1 MDPLT
6 IMLVALAL
14 VVCSY
19 MAWNI
24 GANDVANAM
33 GTSVGS
39 RALTLKQAVIIAA
52 IFEFSGAFF
61 AGDAVTDT
69 VRKGILTVDFTDT
82 SVVDAAFSNDIALG
96 FIAAMMAAAT
106 WLTIAT
112 RFGLPVSTTHSII
125 GGIIGVG
132 LILEV
137 KHNTSLI
144 DWEKVGDVVMSWIA
158 SPLMGGLVG
167 FFSYWI
173 IKKTILETEEPEK
186 RSMWLAP
193 ILAFPT
199 FFVLGLALQ
208 FKALKGLF
216 SRLDDSGYIIKGE
229 WLGVKE
235 NGSFNPLTP
244 YCDPDATEITDVCLN
259 AVYEGA
265 WFPLNSIFIAI
276 GIGSISSLILYLALR
291 RIDIQEES
299 RGFRGVERI
308 FVWLQIIT
316 AAYVAF
322 AHGANDRSNAIGPM
336 AAVWQVL
343 SSGPGTRLASEADV
357 PLWLVLLGSA
367 GIAIGVMTWGWRVM
381 ETIGK
386 KITDITPTRGFA
398 AEFGAATTIL
408 LFSMPFLAVPVSTTH
423 TLVGAVVG
431 VGLAGGA
438 KAVDFRVFGKIAAS
452 WVASVP
458 AAAFGSVVLF
468 VAATQGDSIESNAIN
483 MIVILPIAFIAVG
496 YAIWKSSGEIHVEDA
511 LSDAGGSKEGDLTPF
526 EVFHQHAQAVE
537 KTVNHMLDAIN
548 KACDGKD
555 PSNDIQATIES
566 ELDADNIKSAL
577 RELVNKDMRFGIQ
590 VRSEDFL
597 YMLTRQ
603 DRIADYAQNVAEQL
617 AFRPLFD
624 DKEAKKNLKKMA
636 QAVASTVEKYEDTV
650 EALRDYTI
658 SGETKAARN
667 TIIQLIK
674 EVNIKE
680 HEADIVEAMAA
691 GYVFS
696 NGEEAPLAAM
706 HMYRVLQ
713 RLDDVS
719 NSCEKAANA
728 FLAHLDK

>member
-1 MDPLT
+1 MTPT
-6 IMLVALAL
+6 TLVLIGLAL
-14 VVCSY
+14 IVCAY

-52 IFEFSGAFF
+52 IFEFCGAFF

-69 VRKGILTVDFTDT
+69 VRKGILAVDF
-82 SVVDAAFSNDIALG
+82 SASYVDDEFSKDLAFG

-125 GGIIGVG
+125 GGILGIGLV
-132 LILEV
+132 LEV
-137 KHNTSLI
+137 KHPDAGGLI
-144 DWEKVGDVVMSWIA
+144 DWDVVGKVVMSWVA
-158 SPLMGGLVG
+158 SPLMGALIA
-167 FFSYWI
+167 FFSYML
-173 IKKTILETEEPEK
+173 IKKTILDSATPIQ
-186 RSMWLAP
+186 RSRWLAP

-199 FFVLGLALQ
+199 FFILGLALQ
-208 FKALKGLF
+208 FKALKGFF
-216 SRLDDSGYIIKGE
+216 SQAASNGWIDNKYDL
-229 WLGVKE
+229 LPVKE
-235 NGSFNPLTP
+235 DGVFNPFA
-244 YCDPDATEITDVCLN
+244 DN
-259 AVYEGA
+259 A
-265 WFPLNSIFIAI
+265 WFPIN
-276 GIGSISSLILYLALR
+276 SLILAAIIGAIASLCLYYVLR
-291 RIDIQEES
+291 RINIEEEHK
-299 RGFRGVERI
+299 GFRGVERI

-343 SSGPGTRLASEADV
+343 SSDGQQLLDKAPI
-357 PLWLVLLGSA
+357 PLWLILLGSA

-438 KAVDFRVFGKIAAS
+438 KAVDFRVFGKIAMS

-458 AAAFGSVVLF
+458 VAAFGAVVLF
-468 VAATQGDSIESNAIN
+468 VASGGEDLN
-483 MIVILPIAFIAVG
+483 MIVLLPLSFIAVG
-496 YAIWKSSGEIHVEDA
+496 LAIWKSGGEVHVEDA
-511 LSDAGGSKEGDLTPF
+511 LSDVGGDGHPVTPF
-526 EVFHQHAQAVE
+526 ELFHQHAQEVE
-537 KTVNHMLDAIN
+537 KTVEHMLEAVN
-548 KACDGKD
+548 QACDGED
-555 PSNDIQATIES
+555 PSDSIQNTIDA
-566 ELDADNIKSAL
+566 ELDADNVKAEIRRMAIH
-577 RELVNKDMRFGIQ
+577 DMRFG
-590 VRSEDFL
+590 VHVGVDDFL
-597 YMLTRQ
+597 YMVTRQ

-617 AFRPLFD
+617 NFRPLFD
-624 DKEAKKNLKKMA
+624 DDKAKEMLKEMAKS
-636 QAVASTVEKYEDTV
+636 VAETVAKYEDTV
-650 EALRDYTI
+650 EALRDFTI
-658 SGETKAARN
+658 SGQTKAAE
-667 TIIQLIK
+667 IILAELIR

-680 HEADIVEAMAA
+680 HETDIVEAEAA

-696 NGEEAPLAAM
+696 NGDDSPLAAM

-713 RLDDVS
+713 RLDDVA
-719 NSCEKAANA
+719 NACEKAANA
-728 FLAHLDK
+728 FLPILNK

>member
-1 MDPLT
+1 MVL
-6 IMLVALAL
+6 IVLAL
-14 VVCSY
+14 IVCAY

-39 RALTLKQAVIIAA
+39 RALTLKQAVVIAA
-52 IFEFSGAFF
+52 VFEFCGAFF

-69 VRKGILTVDFTDT
+69 VRKGILSVDFSDPM
-82 SVVDAAFSNDIALG
+82 VDAAFSQDIAFG

-112 RFGLPVSTTHSII
+112 RYGLPVSTTHSII
-125 GGIIGVG
+125 GGILGVG

-137 KHNTSLI
+137 KHDTSLI
-144 DWEKVGDVVMSWIA
+144 DWEVVRKVVMSWIA
-158 SPLMGGLVG
+158 SPLMGGLLA
-167 FFSYWI
+167 FFSYMI
-173 IKKTILETEEPEK
+173 IKKTILDSENPID
-186 RSMWLAP
+186 RSRWLAP

-208 FKALKGLF
+208 FKALKGF
-216 SRLDDSGYIIKGE
+216 ISRADANGWIEDKRA
-229 WLGVKE
+229 WLPAKEDGVFDPWAE
-235 NGSFNPLTP
+235 NAWIPINSVMLAAF
-244 YCDPDATEITDVCLN
+244 I
-259 AVYEGA
+259 GA
-265 WFPLNSIFIAI
+265 
-276 GIGSISSLILYLALR
+276 ISSLVLYMVLR
-291 RIDIQEES
+291 RTDITEEK

-343 SSGPGTRLASEADV
+343 SSDGGQLMEQAPI
-357 PLWLVLLGSA
+357 PLWLILLGSA

-408 LFSMPFLAVPVSTTH
+408 VFSMPFLAVPVSTTH

-458 AAAFGSVVLF
+458 AAAFGAIVLF
-468 VAATQGDSIESNAIN
+468 VASGGDSLN
-483 MIVILPIAFIAVG
+483 MIVLLPLSFLAIAF
-496 YAIWKSSGEIHVEDA
+496 AIWKSSGEIHVEEA
-511 LSDAGGSKEGDLTPF
+511 LSDVGGDGHAITPF
-526 EVFHQHAQAVE
+526 ELFHEHAEAVE
-537 KTVNHMLDAIN
+537 KTVEHMLEAVN
-548 KACDGKD
+548 LACDDKD
-555 PSNDIQATIES
+555 PSEAIQSTIDA
-566 ELDADNIKSAL
+566 ELNADHVKTEVRRIASS
-577 RELVNKDMRFGIQ
+577 DMRFGLH
-590 VRSEDFL
+590 VSYDDFL
-597 YMLTRQ
+597 YMVTRQ

-617 AFRPLFD
+617 TFRPLLED
-624 DKEAKKNLKKMA
+624 VQAKKNLKEMA
-636 QAVASTVEKYEDTV
+636 NAVAKTVAKYEDAV
-650 EALRDYTI
+650 EALRDFTI
-658 SGETKAARN
+658 SGETKAAQN
-667 TIIQLIK
+667 NLAELIK
-674 EVNIKE
+674 EVNLME
-680 HEADIVEAMAA
+680 HEADVVEAKAA
-691 GYVFS
+691 GYVFK
-696 NGEEAPLAAM
+696 NGEDSPLAAM

-713 RLDDVS
+713 RLDDVA
-719 NSCEKAANA
+719 NACEKAANA
-728 FLAHLDK
+728 FLPILNR

>member
-1 MDPLT
+1 MDGET
-6 IMLVALAL
+6 LVLIGLAL
-14 VVCSY
+14 VVCAY

-52 IFEFSGAFF
+52 VFEFCGAFF

-69 VRKGILTVDFTDT
+69 VRKGILNVDFSDGTVDAVL
-82 SVVDAAFSNDIALG
+82 SQDIAFG

-112 RFGLPVSTTHSII
+112 RWGLPVSTTHSII
-125 GGIIGVG
+125 GGILGVG

-144 DWEKVGDVVMSWIA
+144 DWDVVQKVVMSWVA
-158 SPLMGGLVG
+158 SPLMGGLLG
-167 FFSYWI
+167 FFSFMI
-173 IKKTILETEEPEK
+173 IKKLILENENPID
-186 RSMWLAP
+186 RSRWLAP

-208 FKALKGLF
+208 FKALKGF
-216 SRLDDSGYIIKGE
+216 ISKAASNGWIENKYD
-229 WLGVKE
+229 WLPAKEDGVFDPWAD
-235 NGSFNPLTP
+235 NAWIPINSLMLAACIGALGS
-244 YCDPDATEITDVCLN
+244 A
-259 AVYEGA
+259 
-265 WFPLNSIFIAI
+265 
-276 GIGSISSLILYLALR
+276 ILYIALR
-291 RIDIQEES
+291 RIDITEEK

-343 SSGPGTRLASEADV
+343 SSDTGELAAKADI
-357 PLWLVLLGSA
+357 PLWLILLGSA

-408 LFSMPFLAVPVSTTH
+408 VFSMPFLAVPVSTTH

-458 AAAFGSVVLF
+458 AAAFGAIVLF
-468 VAATQGDSIESNAIN
+468 VASGGESIN
-483 MIVILPIAFIAVG
+483 MMVILPLSFMAVG
-496 YAIWKSSGEIHVEDA
+496 YAIWKSSGEVHVEEA
-511 LSDAGGSKEGDLTPF
+511 LSDVGGKGHSITPF
-526 EVFHQHAQAVE
+526 ELFHAHAQAVE
-537 KTVNHMLDAIN
+537 KTVEYMLEAVN
-548 KACDGKD
+548 TACDD
-555 PSNDIQATIES
+555 EDASEAIQATIDA
-566 ELDADNIKSAL
+566 ELEADNIKSEVRRLAL
-577 RELVNKDMRFGIQ
+577 NDMRMGVQ
-590 VRSEDFL
+590 VSMDDFL
-597 YMLTRQ
+597 YMVTRQ

-617 AFRPLFD
+617 AFRPLFE
-624 DKEAKKNLKKMA
+624 DKEAKANLKKMA
-636 QAVASTVEKYEDTV
+636 QAVADTVAKYEDAV
-650 EALRDYTI
+650 EALRDFTI
-658 SGETKAARN
+658 SGQTKAAELALAE
-667 TIIQLIK
+667 LIR
-674 EVNIKE
+674 EVNIRE
-680 HEADIVEAMAA
+680 HEADGIEAMAA
-691 GYVFS
+691 AYVFTH
-696 NGEEAPLAAM
+696 GDDAPLAAM

-713 RLDDVS
+713 RLDDVA
-719 NSCEKAANA
+719 NACEKAANA
-728 FLAHLDK
+728 FWPILNR

>member
-1 MDPLT
+1 MEPLT
-6 IMLVALAL
+6 VVLIGLAL
-14 VVCSY
+14 IVCAY

-52 IFEFSGAFF
+52 VFEFAGAFF

-69 VRKGILTVDFTDT
+69 VRKGILSVDFADPM
-82 SVVDAAFSNDIALG
+82 VDEVFSTDIALG

-112 RFGLPVSTTHSII
+112 RYGLPVSTTHSII
-125 GGIIGVG
+125 GGILGVG

-137 KHNTSLI
+137 KYSTSLI
-144 DWEKVGDVVMSWIA
+144 DWEVVRKVVMSWVA
-158 SPLMGGLVG
+158 SPLMGGLIG
-167 FFSYWI
+167 FFSFII
-173 IKKTILETEEPEK
+173 IKKLILDNDNPVE

-208 FKALKGLF
+208 YKALKGF
-216 SRLDDSGYIIKGE
+216 ISKAASNGWIEDKND
-229 WLGVKE
+229 WLPVKE
-235 NGSFNPLTP
+235 NGVFNPW
-244 YCDPDATEITDVCLN
+244 AEN
-259 AVYEGA
+259 A
-265 WFPLNSIFIAI
+265 WIPLNSIMLAAAI
-276 GIGSISSLILYLALR
+276 GAVSSMVLYMVLR
-291 RIDIQEES
+291 RIDINEEK
-299 RGFRGVERI
+299 RGFKGVERI

-343 SSGPGTRLASEADV
+343 SSETGQLAAKAEI

-367 GIAIGVMTWGWRVM
+367 GIAVGVLTWGWRVM

-408 LFSMPFLAVPVSTTH
+408 VFSMPFLAVPVSTTH

-458 AAAFGSVVLF
+458 AAAFGAVVLF
-468 VAATQGDSIESNAIN
+468 VASGGDVLN
-483 MIVILPIAFIAVG
+483 MIVILPLAFIAVG
-496 YAIWKSSGEIHVEDA
+496 VAIWKSGSEVHVEDA
-511 LSDAGGSKEGDLTPF
+511 LSDVGGDGHEVTPF
-526 EVFHQHAQAVE
+526 ELFHEHARAVE
-537 KTVNHMLDAIN
+537 ETVEYMLEAVN
-548 KACDGKD
+548 AACDGEDATDAIEMTIKTELKAD
-555 PSNDIQATIES
+555 YVKAEVRRLVMND
-566 ELDADNIKSAL
+566 
-577 RELVNKDMRFGIQ
+577 RRFGVHTSID
-590 VRSEDFL
+590 DFL
-597 YMLTRQ
+597 YMVSRQ

-624 DKEAKKNLKKMA
+624 DEQAKKNLKEMA
-636 QAVASTVEKYEDTV
+636 KAVSETVAKYEDAV
-650 EALRDYTI
+650 EALRDFTI
-658 SGETKAARN
+658 SGQTKAAEEKLAE
-667 TIIQLIK
+667 LIR
-674 EVNIKE
+674 EVNLKE
-680 HEADIVEAMAA
+680 HEADGVEAKAA
-691 GYVFS
+691 AYVFS
-696 NGEEAPLAAM
+696 NGDDAPLAAM

-713 RLDDVS
+713 RLDDVA
-719 NSCEKAANA
+719 NACEKAANA
-728 FLAHLDK
+728 FLPILNR

>member
-1 MDPLT
+1 MEPITMVL
-6 IMLVALAL
+6 IVLAL
-14 VVCSY
+14 IVCAY

-39 RALTLKQAVIIAA
+39 RALTLKQAVVIAA
-52 IFEFSGAFF
+52 VFEFCGAFF

-69 VRKGILTVDFTDT
+69 VRKGILSVDFSDPM
-82 SVVDAAFSNDIALG
+82 VDAAFSQDIAFG

-112 RFGLPVSTTHSII
+112 RYGLPVSTTHSII
-125 GGIIGVG
+125 GGILGVG

-137 KHNTSLI
+137 KHDTSLI
-144 DWEKVGDVVMSWIA
+144 DWEVVQKVVMSWIA
-158 SPLMGGLVG
+158 SPLMGGLLA
-167 FFSYWI
+167 FFSYMI
-173 IKKTILETEEPEK
+173 IKKTILDSENPID
-186 RSMWLAP
+186 RSRWLAP

-208 FKALKGLF
+208 FKALKGF
-216 SRLDDSGYIIKGE
+216 ISRADANGWIEDKRA
-229 WLGVKE
+229 WLPAKEDGVFDPWAE
-235 NGSFNPLTP
+235 NAWIPINSVMLAAF
-244 YCDPDATEITDVCLN
+244 I
-259 AVYEGA
+259 GA
-265 WFPLNSIFIAI
+265 
-276 GIGSISSLILYLALR
+276 ISSLVLYMVLR
-291 RIDIQEES
+291 RTDITEEK

-343 SSGPGTRLASEADV
+343 SSDGGQLMEQAPI
-357 PLWLVLLGSA
+357 PLWLILLGSA

-408 LFSMPFLAVPVSTTH
+408 VFSMPFLAVPVSTTH

-458 AAAFGSVVLF
+458 AAAFGAIVLF
-468 VAATQGDSIESNAIN
+468 VASGGDSLN
-483 MIVILPIAFIAVG
+483 MIVLLPLSFLAIAF
-496 YAIWKSSGEIHVEDA
+496 AIWKSSGEIHVEEA
-511 LSDAGGSKEGDLTPF
+511 LSDVGGDGHVITPF
-526 EVFHQHAQAVE
+526 ELFHEHAEAVE
-537 KTVNHMLDAIN
+537 KTVEHMLEAVN
-548 KACDGKD
+548 LACDDKD
-555 PSNDIQATIES
+555 PSEAIQSTIDA
-566 ELDADNIKSAL
+566 ELNADHVKTEVRRIASS
-577 RELVNKDMRFGIQ
+577 DMRFGLH
-590 VRSEDFL
+590 VSYDDFL
-597 YMLTRQ
+597 YMVTRQ

-617 AFRPLFD
+617 TFRPLLED
-624 DKEAKKNLKKMA
+624 VQAKKNLKEMA
-636 QAVASTVEKYEDTV
+636 NTVAKTVAKYEDAV
-650 EALRDYTI
+650 EALRDFTI
-658 SGETKAARN
+658 SGETKAAQN
-667 TIIQLIK
+667 KLAELIK
-674 EVNIKE
+674 EVNLME
-680 HEADIVEAMAA
+680 HEADVVEANAA
-691 GYVFS
+691 GYVFK
-696 NGEEAPLAAM
+696 NGEDSPLAAM

-713 RLDDVS
+713 RLDDVA
-719 NSCEKAANA
+719 NACEKAANA
-728 FLAHLDK
+728 FLPILNR

>member
-1 MDPLT
+1 MDGET
-6 IMLVALAL
+6 LVLIGLAL
-14 VVCSY
+14 VVCAY

-52 IFEFSGAFF
+52 VFEFCGAFF

-69 VRKGILTVDFTDT
+69 VRKGILNVDFSDGTVDAVL
-82 SVVDAAFSNDIALG
+82 SQDIAFG

-112 RFGLPVSTTHSII
+112 RWGLPVSTTHSII
-125 GGIIGVG
+125 GGILGVG

-137 KHNTSLI
+137 KHDTSLI
-144 DWEKVGDVVMSWIA
+144 DWEVVQKVVMSWVA
-158 SPLMGGLVG
+158 SPLMGGLIG
-167 FFSYWI
+167 FFSFMI
-173 IKKTILETEEPEK
+173 IKKLILESENPID
-186 RSMWLAP
+186 RSRWLAP
-193 ILAFPT
+193 VLAFPT

-208 FKALKGLF
+208 FKALKGF
-216 SRLDDSGYIIKGE
+216 ISRAASEGWIENKYD
-229 WLGVKE
+229 WLPVKE
-235 NGSFNPLTP
+235 DGVF
-244 YCDPDATEITDVCLN
+244 DPWAAN
-259 AVYEGA
+259 A
-265 WFPLNSIFIAI
+265 WIPINSIMLAAFIGAV
-276 GIGSISSLILYLALR
+276 SSLVLYLVLR
-291 RIDIQEES
+291 RIDINEEK

-343 SSGPGTRLASEADV
+343 SSDTGELAAKADI
-357 PLWLVLLGSA
+357 PLWLILLGSA

-408 LFSMPFLAVPVSTTH
+408 VFSMPFLAVPVSTTH

-458 AAAFGSVVLF
+458 AAAFGAIVLF
-468 VAATQGDSIESNAIN
+468 VASGGESLN
-483 MIVILPIAFIAVG
+483 MIVLLPLSFIAVG
-496 YAIWKSSGEIHVEDA
+496 YAIYKSSGEVHVEDA
-511 LSDAGGSKEGDLTPF
+511 LSDVGGDGHSTTPF
-526 EVFHQHAQAVE
+526 ELFHEHAQAVE
-537 KTVNHMLDAIN
+537 KTVEHMLEAVN
-548 KACDGKD
+548 MACDGED
-555 PSNDIQATIES
+555 ASEAIQATIEA
-566 ELDADNIKSAL
+566 ELVADNVKTEVRRLAL
-577 RELVNKDMRFGIQ
+577 NDMRMGVQ
-590 VRSEDFL
+590 LSLDDFL
-597 YMLTRQ
+597 YMVTRQ

-624 DKEAKKNLKKMA
+624 DDQAKANLKEMA
-636 QAVASTVEKYEDTV
+636 KAVSETVAKYEDAV
-650 EALRDYTI
+650 EALRDFTI
-658 SGETKAARN
+658 SGQTKAAELALAE
-667 TIIQLIK
+667 LIR
-674 EVNIKE
+674 EVNIRE
-680 HEADIVEAMAA
+680 HEADGVEAMAA
-691 GYVFS
+691 AYVFTH
-696 NGEEAPLAAM
+696 GDDAPLAAM

-713 RLDDVS
+713 RLDDVA
-719 NSCEKAANA
+719 NACEKAANA
-728 FLAHLDK
+728 FWPILNR

>member
-1 MDPLT
+1 MEPITVVL
-6 IMLVALAL
+6 IGLAL
-14 VVCSY
+14 VVCAY

-39 RALTLKQAVIIAA
+39 RALTLKQAVVIAA
-52 IFEFSGAFF
+52 VFEFCGAFF

-69 VRKGILTVDFTDT
+69 VRKGILTVDFADGT
-82 SVVDAAFSNDIALG
+82 VDAVLSQDIAFG

-112 RFGLPVSTTHSII
+112 RMGLPVSTTHSII
-125 GGIIGVG
+125 GGILGVG

-144 DWEKVGDVVMSWIA
+144 DWEVVQKVVMSWVA
-158 SPLMGGLVG
+158 SPLMGGLIG
-167 FFSYWI
+167 FFSFMI
-173 IKKTILETEEPEK
+173 IKKLILESDNPID
-186 RSMWLAP
+186 RSRWLAP
-193 ILAFPT
+193 VLAFPT

-208 FKALKGLF
+208 FKALKGF
-216 SRLDDSGYIIKGE
+216 ISRAASEGWIENKYD
-229 WLGVKE
+229 WLPVKE
-235 NGSFNPLTP
+235 DGVF
-244 YCDPDATEITDVCLN
+244 DPWADN
-259 AVYEGA
+259 A
-265 WFPLNSIFIAI
+265 WIPINSILLAAFIGAVS
-276 GIGSISSLILYLALR
+276 SIALYMVLR
-291 RIDIQEES
+291 RIDINEEK

-343 SSGPGTRLASEADV
+343 SSDTGELAAKADI
-357 PLWLVLLGSA
+357 PLWLILLGSA

-408 LFSMPFLAVPVSTTH
+408 VFSMPFLAVPVSTTH

-458 AAAFGSVVLF
+458 AAAFGAIVLF
-468 VAATQGDSIESNAIN
+468 VASGGESLN
-483 MIVILPIAFIAVG
+483 MIVLLPLSFIAVG
-496 YAIWKSSGEIHVEDA
+496 YAIWKSGGEVHVEDA
-511 LSDAGGSKEGDLTPF
+511 LSDVGGDGHTTTPF
-526 EVFHQHAQAVE
+526 ELFHEHAQAVE
-537 KTVNHMLDAIN
+537 KTVEHMLEAVN
-548 KACDGKD
+548 TACDGED
-555 PSNDIQATIES
+555 ASEAIQATIEA
-566 ELDADNIKSAL
+566 ELVADNVKTEVRRLAL
-577 RELVNKDMRFGIQ
+577 NDMRMGVQ
-590 VRSEDFL
+590 LSLDDFL
-597 YMLTRQ
+597 YMVTRQ

-624 DKEAKKNLKKMA
+624 DEQAKANLKEMA
-636 QAVASTVEKYEDTV
+636 KAVSETVAKYEDAV
-650 EALRDYTI
+650 EALRDFTI
-658 SGETKAARN
+658 SGQTKAAE
-667 TIIQLIK
+667 TKLAELIR
-674 EVNIKE
+674 EVNLKE
-680 HEADIVEAMAA
+680 HEADGVEAMAA
-691 GYVFS
+691 AYVFT
-696 NGEEAPLAAM
+696 NGEDAPLAAM

-713 RLDDVS
+713 RLDDVA
-719 NSCEKAANA
+719 NACEKAANA
-728 FLAHLDK
+728 FLPILNR

>member
-1 MDPLT
+1 MEPITMVL
-6 IMLVALAL
+6 IGLAL
-14 VVCSY
+14 VVCAY

-52 IFEFSGAFF
+52 IFEFCGAFF

-69 VRKGILTVDFTDT
+69 VRKGILSVDFADPLI
-82 SVVDAAFSNDIALG
+82 DPAFSQDIAFG

-112 RFGLPVSTTHSII
+112 RMGLPVSTTHSII
-125 GGIIGVG
+125 GGILGVG

-137 KHNTSLI
+137 KYSTDLI
-144 DWEKVGDVVMSWIA
+144 DWEVVRKVVMSWVA
-158 SPLMGGLVG
+158 SPVMGGLIG
-167 FFSYWI
+167 FFSFII
-173 IKKTILETEEPEK
+173 IKKLILESENPID
-186 RSMWLAP
+186 RSRWLAP
-193 ILAFPT
+193 VLAFPT

-208 FKALKGLF
+208 FKALKGF
-216 SRLDDSGYIIKGE
+216 ISRAASEGWIENKYD
-229 WLGVKE
+229 WLPVKE
-235 NGSFNPLTP
+235 DGVF
-244 YCDPDATEITDVCLN
+244 DPWASN
-259 AVYEGA
+259 A
-265 WFPLNSIFIAI
+265 WIPINSILLAAFIGAV
-276 GIGSISSLILYLALR
+276 SSLVLYAVLR
-291 RIDIQEES
+291 RIDINEEK

-343 SSGPGTRLASEADV
+343 SSDTGQLAAKAEI
-357 PLWLVLLGSA
+357 PLWLILLGSA

-408 LFSMPFLAVPVSTTH
+408 VFSMPFLAVPVSTTH

-458 AAAFGSVVLF
+458 AAAFGAIVLF
-468 VAATQGDSIESNAIN
+468 VASGGESLN
-483 MIVILPIAFIAVG
+483 MIVLLPLSFMAVG
-496 YAIWKSSGEIHVEDA
+496 YAIWKSSGEVHVEDA
-511 LSDAGGSKEGDLTPF
+511 LSDVGGDGHSTTPF
-526 EVFHQHAQAVE
+526 ELFHEHAQAVE
-537 KTVNHMLDAIN
+537 KTVEHMLEAVN
-548 KACDGKD
+548 TACDGED
-555 PSNDIQATIES
+555 ASEAIQATIEA
-566 ELDADNIKSAL
+566 ELAADNVKTEVRRLAL
-577 RELVNKDMRFGIQ
+577 NDMRMGVQ
-590 VRSEDFL
+590 LSLDDFL
-597 YMLTRQ
+597 YMVTRQ

-624 DKEAKKNLKKMA
+624 DEQAKANLKEMA
-636 QAVASTVEKYEDTV
+636 KAVAETVAKYEDAV
-650 EALRDYTI
+650 EALRDFTI
-658 SGETKAARN
+658 SGQTKAAE
-667 TIIQLIK
+667 TKLAELIR
-674 EVNIKE
+674 EVNLKE
-680 HEADIVEAMAA
+680 HEADGVEAMAA
-691 GYVFS
+691 AYVFT

-713 RLDDVS
+713 RLDDVA
-719 NSCEKAANA
+719 NACEKAANA
-728 FLAHLDK
+728 FLPILNR

>member
-1 MDPLT
+1 MEPIT
-6 IMLVALAL
+6 MVVIGLAL
-14 VVCSY
+14 IVCAY

-52 IFEFSGAFF
+52 IFEFAGAFF

-69 VRKGILTVDFTDT
+69 VRKGILEVDFNTVT
-82 SVVDAAFSNDIALG
+82 PEISQDIAFG

-132 LILEV
+132 LVLEV
-137 KHNTSLI
+137 DHDTSYI
-144 DWEKVGDVVMSWIA
+144 NWGVVQTVVLSWVA
-158 SPLMGGLVG
+158 SPLMGGLVA

-173 IKKTILETEEPEK
+173 IKKAILDADNPEQ
-186 RSMWLAP
+186 RSLWLAP

-208 FKALKGLF
+208 FKALKGF
-216 SRLDDSGYIIKGE
+216 FGKAESNGWITDKYD
-229 WLGVKE
+229 WLPFKPKDGLT
-235 NGSFNPLTP
+235 GSWNPLA
-244 YCDPDATEITDVCLN
+244 DN
-259 AVYEGA
+259 A
-265 WFPLNSIFIAI
+265 WFPANSLLLAAIIGAIASF
-276 GIGSISSLILYLALR
+276 GLYLILR
-291 RIDIQEES
+291 RIDINEES
-299 RGFRGVERI
+299 RGFKGVERI

-343 SSGPGTRLASEADV
+343 SNDTGMLMEKAPI

-386 KITDITPTRGFA
+386 KITEITPTRGFA
-398 AEFGAATTIL
+398 AEFGAATTIMI
-408 LFSMPFLAVPVSTTH
+408 FSMPFLAVPVSTTH

-458 AAAFGSVVLF
+458 VAAFG
-468 VAATQGDSIESNAIN
+468 AATIYVLSGGDNLK
-483 MIVILPIAFIAVG
+483 MIILLPIAFMTVAYVM
-496 YAIWKSSGEIHVEDA
+496 WTTRDGEIYVEDA
-511 LSDAGGSKEGDLTPF
+511 LSEAGSGEVSIEVNTPKAQTPF
-526 EVFHQHAQAVE
+526 ELFHEHAEAVE
-537 KTVNHMLDAIN
+537 VTVGHMLSAVN
-548 KACDGKD
+548 KSADGKD
-555 PSNDIQATIES
+555 ASKEIKATIDA
-566 ELDADNIKSAL
+566 ELDADNIKAEL
-577 RELVNKDMRFGIQ
+577 RARMAETDIRLIVSMD
-590 VRSEDFL
+590 DFL
-597 YMLTRQ
+597 HMLTRQ

-617 AFRPLFD
+617 SFRELYS
-624 DKEAKKNLKKMA
+624 DKKARKMLKEMAEA
-636 QAVASTVEKYEDTV
+636 VSETVSVYEDTV
-650 EALRDYTI
+650 LAMRDLSI
-658 SGETKAARN
+658 GGETKIAKEKVAK
-667 TIIQLIK
+667 LIK
-674 EVNIKE
+674 EVNLKE
-680 HEADIVEAMAA
+680 HAADEIEAKAA
-691 GYVFS
+691 AHVFS
-696 NGEEAPLAAM
+696 TGDDDALAAM

-713 RLDDVS
+713 RMDDVA
-719 NSCEKAANA
+719 NACEKAANA
-728 FLAHLDK
+728 FLPSLSR

>member
-1 MDPLT
+1 MVV
-6 IMLVALAL
+6 IGLAL
-14 VVCSY
+14 IVCAY

-52 IFEFSGAFF
+52 IFEFCGAFF

-69 VRKGILTVDFTDT
+69 VRKGILEVDFSTVTPDI
-82 SVVDAAFSNDIALG
+82 SQDIAFG

-132 LILEV
+132 LVLEV
-137 KHNTSLI
+137 DHNTSYI
-144 DWEKVGDVVMSWIA
+144 NWEVVQKVVMSWVA
-158 SPLMGGLVG
+158 SPLMGGLVA

-173 IKKTILETEEPEK
+173 IKKTILDAENPEQ
-186 RSMWLAP
+186 RSLWLAP

-208 FKALKGLF
+208 FKALKGFF
-216 SRLDDSGYIIKGE
+216 SKAQSNGWIADKGE
-229 WLGVKE
+229 WLPYKPGDGGPA
-235 NGSFNPLTP
+235 GSWNPFVET
-244 YCDPDATEITDVCLN
+244 
-259 AVYEGA
+259 A
-265 WFPLNSIFIAI
+265 WFPANSLLMAAIMGAIASF
-276 GIGSISSLILYLALR
+276 GLYLILR
-291 RIDIQEES
+291 RIDINEES
-299 RGFRGVERI
+299 RGFKGVERI

-343 SSGPGTRLASEADV
+343 SNDTGMLMEKAPI

-386 KITDITPTRGFA
+386 KITEITPTRGFA
-398 AEFGAATTIL
+398 AEFGAATTIMF
-408 LFSMPFLAVPVSTTH
+408 FSMPFIAVPVSTTH

-458 AAAFGSVVLF
+458 VAAFG
-468 VAATQGDSIESNAIN
+468 AATIYVLSGGDNLK
-483 MIVILPIAFIAVG
+483 MIILLPIAFFAV
-496 YAIWKSSGEIHVEDA
+496 AFVMWKTLDGEVYVEDA
-511 LSDAGGSKEGDLTPF
+511 LSDAGSSEKKAATPF
-526 EVFHQHAQAVE
+526 ELFHEHAEAVE
-537 KTVNHMLDAIN
+537 VTVGHMLSAVN
-548 KACDGKD
+548 KAADGKD
-555 PSNDIQATIES
+555 ASKEIKATIDA
-566 ELDADNIKSAL
+566 ELDADNVKAEL
-577 RELVNKDMRFGIQ
+577 RSRMAEQDFRLMVSMD
-590 VRSEDFL
+590 DFL
-597 YMLTRQ
+597 HMLTRQ

-617 AFRPLFD
+617 SFRELYN
-624 DKEAKKNLKKMA
+624 DKKARKMLKEMA
-636 QAVASTVEKYEDTV
+636 EVVSETVAVYEDTV
-650 EALRDYTI
+650 LAMRDLSI
-658 SGETKAARN
+658 GGETKAAKAKVAE
-667 TIIQLIK
+667 LIK
-674 EVNIKE
+674 QVNLKE
-680 HEADIVEAMAA
+680 HEADEVEAKAA
-691 GYVFS
+691 AHVFS
-696 NGEEAPLAAM
+696 TGDDDALAAM

-713 RLDDVS
+713 RMDDVA
-719 NSCEKAANA
+719 NACEKAANA
-728 FLAHLDK
+728 FLPSLSR

>member
-1 MDPLT
+1 MEPIT
-6 IMLVALAL
+6 MVVIGLAL
-14 VVCSY
+14 IVCAY

-52 IFEFSGAFF
+52 IFEFAGAFF

-69 VRKGILTVDFTDT
+69 VRKGILEVDFNAVTPEI
-82 SVVDAAFSNDIALG
+82 SQDIAFG

-132 LILEV
+132 LVLEV
-137 KHNTSLI
+137 DHDTSYI
-144 DWEKVGDVVMSWIA
+144 NWGVVQTVVLSWVA
-158 SPLMGGLVG
+158 SPLMGGLVA

-173 IKKTILETEEPEK
+173 IKKAILDADNPEQ
-186 RSMWLAP
+186 RSLWLAP

-208 FKALKGLF
+208 FKALKGF
-216 SRLDDSGYIIKGE
+216 FGKAESNGWITDKYD
-229 WLGVKE
+229 WLPFKPKDGLT
-235 NGSFNPLTP
+235 GSWNPLA
-244 YCDPDATEITDVCLN
+244 DN
-259 AVYEGA
+259 A
-265 WFPLNSIFIAI
+265 WFPANSLLLAAIIGAIASF
-276 GIGSISSLILYLALR
+276 GLYLILR
-291 RIDIQEES
+291 RIDINEES
-299 RGFRGVERI
+299 RGFKGVERI

-343 SSGPGTRLASEADV
+343 SNDTGMLMEKAPI

-386 KITDITPTRGFA
+386 KITEITPTRGFA
-398 AEFGAATTIL
+398 AEFGAATTIMI
-408 LFSMPFLAVPVSTTH
+408 FSMPFLAVPVSTTH

-458 AAAFGSVVLF
+458 VAAFG
-468 VAATQGDSIESNAIN
+468 AAAIYVISGGDNLK
-483 MIVILPIAFIAVG
+483 MIILLPIAFMTVAYVM
-496 YAIWKSSGEIHVEDA
+496 WTTRDGEIYVEDA
-511 LSDAGGSKEGDLTPF
+511 LSEAGSGEVSIEVNTPKAQTPF
-526 EVFHQHAQAVE
+526 ELFHEHAEAVE
-537 KTVNHMLDAIN
+537 VTVGHMLSAVN
-548 KACDGKD
+548 KSADGKD
-555 PSNDIQATIES
+555 ASKEIKATIDA
-566 ELDADNIKSAL
+566 ELDADNIKAEL
-577 RELVNKDMRFGIQ
+577 RARMAETDIRLIVSMD
-590 VRSEDFL
+590 DFL
-597 YMLTRQ
+597 HMLTRQ

-617 AFRPLFD
+617 SFRELYS
-624 DKEAKKNLKKMA
+624 DKKARKMLKEMAEA
-636 QAVASTVEKYEDTV
+636 VSETVSVYEDTV
-650 EALRDYTI
+650 LAMRDLSI
-658 SGETKAARN
+658 GGETKIAKEKVAK
-667 TIIQLIK
+667 LIK
-674 EVNIKE
+674 EVNLKE
-680 HEADIVEAMAA
+680 HAADEIEAKAA
-691 GYVFS
+691 AHVFS
-696 NGEEAPLAAM
+696 TGDDDALAAM

-713 RLDDVS
+713 RMDDVA
-719 NSCEKAANA
+719 NACEKAANA
-728 FLAHLDK
+728 FLPSLTR